1 MLQIMVDDLSIEPDE
16 IKSYTVSISNIND
29 VKLNQNIIVLKN
41 ELGEI
46 QKHS

>member
-29 VKLNQNIIVLKN
+29 MKLNQNIIILKR